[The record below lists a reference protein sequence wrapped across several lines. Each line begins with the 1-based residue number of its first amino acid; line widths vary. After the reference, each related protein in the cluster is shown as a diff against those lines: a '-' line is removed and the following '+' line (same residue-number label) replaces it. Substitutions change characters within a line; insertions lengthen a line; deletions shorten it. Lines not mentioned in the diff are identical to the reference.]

1 MIKEVQQVSRP
12 TKSTQFYI
20 FNLFADYIVPHG
32 GRVWTN
38 DLLYLL
44 KLIGFSIL

>member
-20 FNLFADYIVPHG
+20 FNLFADYIVP